1 MGISTLHRAAFSMN
15 PLIWDFM
22 MQSPIKFPYCQALV
36 SMFYI
41 NSKGKHFRHSVGQS
55 DPSCQQKWLLPWPG
69 GCRCHL
75 RQPNPFG
82 RRFVFDDSRQLE
94 WARIKQ
100 WGPSSFCYITRVNWL
115 RKSVA
120 QVCPRW
126 HNNQNIV
133 QISSTYKVLLH
144 IDNFGPSP
152 YIFLLLKVNK
162 TMDTSAV

>member
-41 NSKGKHFRHSVGQS
+41 NSKGKHFRHIVGQS
-55 DPSCQQKWLLPWPG
+55 DLSCQQKWLLPWPG

-75 RQPNPFG
+75 HQPNPFG

-94 WARIKQ
+94 WAGIKQ
-100 WGPSSFCYITRVNWL
+100 WGPSSLCYIIRVLNWL

-126 HNNQNIV
+126 HNN
-133 QISSTYKVLLH
+133 
-144 IDNFGPSP
+144 
-152 YIFLLLKVNK
+152 
-162 TMDTSAV
+162 

>member
-1 MGISTLHRAAFSMN
+1 MVANHWFDDGMVTIHRSGLVAGVGNGMHINIYTSSRCLFHESSHLGFYDAVTN
-15 PLIWDFM
+15 N
-22 MQSPIKFPYCQALV
+22 FPYCQTWV

-41 NSKGKHFRHSVGQS
+41 NSKGKRFRHSVRQS
-55 DPSCQQKWLLPWPG
+55 DPSCQQKLLLPWPG

-75 RQPNPFG
+75 CQPNPFG

-94 WARIKQ
+94 WAGIKQ

-126 HNNQNIV
+126 HNN
-133 QISSTYKVLLH
+133 
-144 IDNFGPSP
+144 
-152 YIFLLLKVNK
+152 
-162 TMDTSAV
+162 